1 MSDEAWP
8 SGERSLNVIPLNPS
22 ERLQPED
29 RGDAMREAALQA
41 VTDLMIERVSP
52 NERSPY
58 FEQARDL
65 VLKAGWSPEELL
77 AAADPGAEQD
87 ALLEQLGIETVNRG

>member
-1 MSDEAWP
+1 MALP
-8 SGERSLNVIPLNPS
+8 KRHLNVIPLNPA
-22 ERLQPED
+22 ERLPSRD
-29 RGDAMREAALQA
+29 RGEAMREAVLQA

-65 VLKAGWSPEELL
+65 VLKAGWSPEELV
-77 AAADPGAEQD
+77 AAAEPGDEQD
-87 ALLEQLGIETVNRG
+87 ALLEQLGIEGG